1 MRLTQS
7 GINAINAPVCT
18 LPAPPLPIRE
28 KRVQIVKPDPAAGR
42 EVAFDAA
49 VNRLYGEGILTGH
62 KGAAPIKIAH
72 NCTACKAEG
81 IGWAGAARELA
92 AILPG
97 QLMPSVSKTGV
108 HWQLGRAD
116 AGNLVDPGLLPSLY
130 SSQDIVQRL
139 IPGSAVK
146 WSHGGNARIL
156 LDYVGE
162 PETDGKRS
170 PAYADIL
177 LDGITY
183 GYHECKP
190 GSYQFAS
197 HYDVTAYYYTMLKMM
212 PSIRLL
218 VLPDGIIFRPM
229 PDAEMDRWKQVLSCV
244 AGSKSLRNTLAGVM
258 AGSTAKKDDGE
269 LNLRVYYYR
278 DKSHPPGPGEDWPVI
293 ENYRLGAAGP
303 FRAAGLLCVRTG
315 YEKTLQESR
324 QNNTIYA
331 NIDSVIV
338 TGSRVPHWE
347 TFGFTTKCEYAG
359 SAHIIGRGS
368 WRVGKHETKIYTRD
382 NTALEPT
389 DRPVSDPAI
398 QYGNWL

>member
-1 MRLTQS
+1 MKLTQS
-7 GINAINAPVCT
+7 GINAINAPVCA

-28 KRVQIVKPDPAAGR
+28 KRVQIVKPDPAVIR
-42 EVAFDAA
+42 EIAFDAA
-49 VNRLYGEGILTGH
+49 ITRLYNDGLITGH
-62 KGAAPIKIAH
+62 KGAAPLKVAP
-72 NCTACKAEG
+72 NCTVGNAAG
-81 IGWAGAARELA
+81 IGWSGVARELA
-92 AILPG
+92 GILPG

-116 AGNLVDPGLLPSLY
+116 AGNLIEPGLLPSLY
-130 SSQDIVQRL
+130 SSQAITRRILPDAPI
-139 IPGSAVK
+139 K
-146 WSHGGNARIL
+146 WSHGGMARQL
-156 LDYVGE
+156 LDFVGD

-183 GYHECKP
+183 GYHECIP
-190 GSYQFAS
+190 GAYQFAS
-197 HYDVTAYYYTMLKMM
+197 HYDVSAYYFTMLKRL

-229 PDAEMDRWKQVLSCV
+229 PDAEKDRWNLVLSTV

-269 LNLRVYYYR
+269 LNLRPYYYR
-278 DKSHPPGPGEDWPVI
+278 DKSRPPGPGEDWGVI
-293 ENYRLGAAGP
+293 ENYRLGAPGP

-324 QNNTIYA
+324 QNCTIYA

-338 TGSRVPHWE
+338 TGYRVPHWE
-347 TFGFTTKCEYAG
+347 TFGFTTKCDYAG

-382 NTALEPT
+382 NTELEPT
-389 DRPVSDPAI
+389 NRPAQDPAI
-398 QYGNWL
+398 LYGSWL